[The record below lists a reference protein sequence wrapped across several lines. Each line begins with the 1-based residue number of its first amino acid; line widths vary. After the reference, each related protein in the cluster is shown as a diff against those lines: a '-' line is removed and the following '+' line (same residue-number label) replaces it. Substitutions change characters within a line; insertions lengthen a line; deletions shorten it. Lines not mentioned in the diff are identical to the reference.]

1 MKINTLKKG
10 TAFAIVQ
17 GRNNIDAII
26 QSNKMYTSG
35 GYGIHFDA
43 NMKGNTLEVIIKN
56 VVKPIGGAI
65 AILAPAKAYMF
76 KNYDSNAPL
85 GYDKNTLTV
94 KGPVGS
100 KIEIILKDNYQNPGT
115 EDLYECIL

>member
-1 MKINTLKKG
+1 MKITNLKKG

-17 GRNNIDAII
+17 RGNIDTIVA
-26 QSNKMYTSG
+26 SNKIYGSG
-35 GYGIHFDA
+35 GYGIDFDA
-43 NMKGNTLEVIIKN
+43 SLNGNTLEVIIKN
-56 VVKPIGGAI
+56 VVKPVGGAI
-65 AILAPAKAYMF
+65 MILAPAKSYLF
-76 KNYDSNAPL
+76 KNYDDKAPL

-115 EDLYECIL
+115 EDVYECIL